1 MTYIEDIDISAA
13 PEITLACAKCHSE
26 HGFKTETVFTD
37 MGQLSNFDDK
47 KVFSILHLGLPCP
60 HDGNPDADIK
70 TIEAT
75 CAPDTIIEDWQE
87 YVKYAIRFKEIVGE
101 LVNDLGLSWSADVT
115 RFVALTAIDRAVYPG
130 LDKLTSA
137 EEIPSTYRVLGDFC
151 TVDESFCGY
160 IARDIWDELL
170 HGIPE
175 DAREYF
181 DLGRY
186 VDHLEWG
193 YDIVDIPGRDLVAIF
208 TA

>member
-1 MTYIEDIDISAA
+1 MFIEDIDISTA

-37 MGQLSNFDDK
+37 MQQLANLEAEE
-47 KVFSILHLGLPCP
+47 VFSILHLGLPCP
-60 HDGNPDADIK
+60 HVGNADVGIK

-75 CAPDTIIEDWQE
+75 CAPDTIVEDWQE
-87 YVKYAIRFKEIVGE
+87 YAKYAIRFNEIIGE
-101 LVNDLGLSWSADVT
+101 LVNSLGLNWSADVA

-130 LDKLTSA
+130 LNKLISA
-137 EEIPSTYRVLGDFC
+137 EEIPTTDRVLCDFC
-151 TVDESFCGY
+151 AVDESFYGY
-160 IARDIWDELL
+160 ITCDIWYGLL
-170 HGIPE
+170 HGVPE

-186 VDHLEWG
+186 VDHLEWD
-193 YDIVDIPGRDLVAIF
+193 YDIVDIPNRNLVAIF

>member
-1 MTYIEDIDISAA
+1 MFIEDIDISTA

-37 MGQLSNFDDK
+37 MQQLASLDSEEI
-47 KVFSILHLGLPCP
+47 FSILHLG
-60 HDGNPDADIK
+60 
-70 TIEAT
+70 IEAT
-75 CAPDTIIEDWQE
+75 CAPDTVIEDWQE
-87 YVKYAIRFKEIVGE
+87 YAKYAIRFNEIIGE
-101 LVNDLGLSWSADVT
+101 LVNDLGLNWSADVA

-137 EEIPSTYRVLGDFC
+137 EEIPATDRMLCDFC
-151 TVDESFCGY
+151 TVDESFYGY
-160 IARDIWDELL
+160 ITCDIWYGLL
-170 HGIPE
+170 HGVPE

-186 VDHLEWG
+186 VDHLEWD
-193 YDIVDIPGRDLVAIF
+193 YDIVDIPNRSLVAIF